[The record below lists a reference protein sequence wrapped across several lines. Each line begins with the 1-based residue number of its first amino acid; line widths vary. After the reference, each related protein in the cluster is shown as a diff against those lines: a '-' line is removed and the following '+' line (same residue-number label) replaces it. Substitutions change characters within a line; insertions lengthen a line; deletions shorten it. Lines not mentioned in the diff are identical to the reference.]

1 MKKLKFLIVFALI
14 LVIGGVY
21 ATWTYAGTDTT
32 PGSETISL
40 TLAGKDTSDAKGT
53 ITVDTSGLTITIDQK
68 DDTYAAKI
76 IVEGKITATFTP
88 ATTDASTANG
98 ILMEFK
104 LTDNTGSWGLT
115 EGDKADIFTVTTEAQ
130 TINSTAALTV
140 EISADTIAAL
150 ITPTFALP
158 TAAHYDS
165 FKTYI
170 EGITNP
176 FVIEV
181 SEVEA

>member
-32 PGSETISL
+32 PDSQTISL
-40 TLAGKDTSDAKGT
+40 TLVGSDTSATKGK
-53 ITVDTSGLTITIDQK
+53 ITVNTSGLTIKIDQK
-68 DDTYAAKI
+68 DDTYAAEI

-98 ILMEFK
+98 ILMQFK
-104 LTDNTGSWGLT
+104 LTDNTGMWGLT
-115 EGDKADIFTVTTEAQ
+115 EGDKADIFTVDTEVH
-130 TINSTAALTV
+130 TINPTAELTV
-140 EISADTIAAL
+140 EIDADTIAAL
-150 ITPTFALP
+150 IIPTFSLP

-170 EGITNP
+170 ENVQNP